1 MQFWF
6 WFQVIEKN
14 KRKFDEEKT
23 ATSELKRENQCLV
36 DSCDSL
42 AKAKEKLE
50 HDLHTRQQRL
60 NCLDG
65 ELQAAKKVN
74 DKKLSRRVEVQK
86 ILIYDRF
93 SSCQV

>member
-1 MQFWF
+1 MNRCFKSF
-6 WFQVIEKN
+6 CTIIFNMHVFRFQVIEKN
-14 KRKFDEEKT
+14 KRKFDEEKSL
-23 ATSELKRENQCLV
+23 TSELKRENQSLV

-65 ELQAAKKVN
+65 ELQAAKKVIARIIG
-74 DKKLSRRVEVQK
+74 K
-86 ILIYDRF
+86 
-93 SSCQV
+93 